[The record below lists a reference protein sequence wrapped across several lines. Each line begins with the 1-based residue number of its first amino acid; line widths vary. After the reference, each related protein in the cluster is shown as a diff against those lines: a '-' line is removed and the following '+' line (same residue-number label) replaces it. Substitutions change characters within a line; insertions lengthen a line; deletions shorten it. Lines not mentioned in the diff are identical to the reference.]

1 MIKKILINTTIIIF
15 FFSSVSFACEI
26 GRWIAGRCYIKSTGK
41 PLIGVTITITDITD
55 PNPDLWITKEAKSG
69 LIIIDGEPYNLDSDI
84 FIPTANGWYVINFG
98 CDLSVLFGEIF
109 RYLDG
114 HLFNIDAEA
123 EFADGD
129 GNEYIKVTGQY
140 TGKKV
145 MCGTVFVANFEYE
158 LQTPE
163 LQTPELQTPQTAIL
177 LSEFYAEAGNRSV
190 TLNWETSD
198 ETDNFGFNIYRHEES
213 GELVKIND
221 SIIYAKG
228 GEGIGANY
236 EFVDDDVRN
245 RTEYTYLLED
255 VDIYGAKSMHEPV
268 SATPLLIYEL
278 IK

>member
-1 MIKKILINTTIIIF
+1 MIRKILINTTIIVF
-15 FFSSVSFACEI
+15 FFSSLSFACEI
-26 GRWIAGRCYIKSTGK
+26 GRWIGGRCYIKDTGK
-41 PLIGVTITITDITD
+41 PLIGVTINITDTT
-55 PNPDLWITKEAKSG
+55 LGITKQAESG
-69 LIIIDGEPYNLDSDI
+69 LIIIDGEPYNIGDI
-84 FIPTANGWYVINFG
+84 IVSTANGCYVINFG
-98 CDLSVLFGEIF
+98 CDLSVLFEELF
-109 RYLDG
+109 NNLDG

-123 EFADGD
+123 EFGDGD
-129 GNEYIKVTGQY
+129 GEYTKVTGQY
-140 TGKKV
+140 TGKEV